1 MKFFILF
8 STTVILFSSVNLA
21 YSQKKKALDYPE
33 KGTLILTGGAFTKDG
48 INSFV
53 QAAGGVNA
61 DLIFIPSA
69 SSGIKLPSGYIWE
82 PKDSTKEEIDSF
94 ETELAKLFGVIRI
107 KVLHTTS
114 RTIANTKEF
123 CEPIKKTDG
132 VWLGPGNAG
141 RYINIFL
148 DTRFQ
153 KELEAL
159 LSRGGIIGGN
169 SAGSIIQGS
178 YVVRGKP
185 DKPVLMAKDKER
197 GFGFLKNFVIN
208 PHLVS
213 AKRELEL
220 INVLEW
226 HPELIGIAADDE
238 TTLIVKNGIIETMGS
253 GPVYIYDNIQHG
265 KNWWYEMTVGK
276 KFSLKERKVVD

>member
-1 MKFFILF
+1 
-8 STTVILFSSVNLA
+8 
-21 YSQKKKALDYPE
+21 
-33 KGTLILTGGAFTKDG
+33 
-48 INSFV
+48 
-53 QAAGGVNA
+53 
-61 DLIFIPSA
+61 
-69 SSGIKLPSGYIWE
+69 
-82 PKDSTKEEIDSF
+82 
-94 ETELAKLFGVIRI
+94 
-107 KVLHTTS
+107 
-114 RTIANTKEF
+114 
-123 CEPIKKTDG
+123 
-132 VWLGPGNAG
+132 
-141 RYINIFL
+141 
-148 DTRFQ
+148 
-153 KELEAL
+153 L